1 MPVIVEHL
9 AQPSAQDRQDLARL
23 YAEAPAWLLA
33 PFADG
38 EALVDAALA
47 AGTLLTGR
55 FNDRLLGAAWLQRD
69 ADAWRLSRLCVRRVT
84 RGRGVARRLLEE
96 AQRQAVLAGCP
107 LRLQAPAGQAEAAEL
122 AAHLGLA
129 LETAEAP

>member
-1 MPVIVEHL
+1 MPVTVERP
-9 AQPSAQDRQDLARL
+9 AQLSAQDRQDLAKL

-38 EALVDAALA
+38 DALVDAALA
-47 AGTLLTGR
+47 AGTLYTGR

-107 LRLQAPAGQAEAAEL
+107 LRLQAPDGQPAAAEL
-122 AAHLGLA
+122 ARRLGLP
-129 LETAEAP
+129 LETGADA